1 MECLEQQIDVNKQKI
16 LLSVLFQGIF
26 NLFQIGTRFKCKA
39 AINKVEKT
47 FLNHENQRIKEKIN
61 K

>member
-1 MECLEQQIDVNKQKI
+1 MECLEQQIDVNKQN
-16 LLSVLFQGIF
+16 VLFIFQGIF

-47 FLNHENQRIKEKIN
+47 ILNHENQKKKKKIN